1 MPAGA
6 ISVDWVTTRA
16 PARPIPVSRQGRRT
30 RPRLSFELDESKLE
44 PPPVRQGIVART
56 ALVDHLVATH
66 QPSVIAVVAPA
77 GYGKTTLL
85 AQWAERKQPR
95 MVWLS
100 VDARDNDP
108 TVLLTYL
115 AVLFDRVER
124 IEPRVFRSLASPGA
138 GMASIDGAGVVDRV
152 DAGPVAVVLDN
163 AEALT
168 DRRCRDV
175 IAELALRLPTGSQ
188 VAIGSRQEVPVPVSL
203 LRARGGIV
211 EIGVDDLAMS
221 RPEARSLLVAAGIE
235 SAEDLADELIDRTE
249 GWPAGLYLAA
259 LAINAGSRV
268 ESTLRFTGDDR
279 FIGDYL
285 RSEFLQ
291 RVSRADVSF
300 LTRTSIL
307 DRMSGPLCDVTA
319 GRTGS
324 GRVLDRLER
333 RNLLVLPLDRRGDRY
348 RYHPLFRE
356 LLYAELTRR
365 EPDIVPELHSRAA
378 AWYEANDLPESAI
391 EHAQHA
397 GDADQV
403 ARLVLKVANPVWASG
418 RLDTVL
424 RWMEWFT
431 ANELIETQ
439 PAVAVHGAL
448 IYALIGRAGDAERWA
463 RAAERTTFGGT
474 LADGNTM
481 ESSLAYLRALLCRNG
496 IDEMRQDAHVALD
509 GLSPLSPYRAA
520 MLHALG
526 AADLLQGDL
535 DQADVYF
542 ARAADEA
549 TSAGV
554 VPFIPVALAE
564 RGIVA
569 IERDD
574 WNEAEALSG
583 QALAIMRDGSFDDY
597 WTSALVYAWAAHV
610 ASQRGDA
617 EAARELAGRAGRL
630 RPLLTHALPIV
641 SVQALLELA
650 RAYIAVG
657 DPGGARAALR
667 QIRDIHQHR
676 PALGDLPAQAAQ
688 LLSKLEMLRGEM
700 LGVSSLTTAELR
712 LLPFLPTHLS
722 LAEIS
727 ERLFVSR
734 NTVKSQAISIYRK
747 FGVSSRGETI
757 GRMHDLG
764 LVAHL

>member
-1 MPAGA
+1 M
-6 ISVDWVTTRA
+6 
-16 PARPIPVSRQGRRT
+16 
-30 RPRLSFELDESKLE
+30 L
-44 PPPVRQGIVART
+44 
-56 ALVDHLVATH
+56 
-66 QPSVIAVVAPA
+66 AVVAPA

-95 MVWLS
+95 VVWLS
-100 VDARDNDP
+100 ADARDNDP

-115 AVLFDRVER
+115 AVIFDRVER
-124 IEPRVFRSLASPGA
+124 IEPRVFRSLSSPGA
-138 GMASIDGAGVVDRV
+138 GIAGMRALVTSIASMHA
-152 DAGPVAVVLDN
+152 PVAVVLDN
-163 AEALT
+163 ADALT
-168 DRRCRDV
+168 DRRCRDIV
-175 IAELALRLPTGSQ
+175 AELALRLPAGSQ
-188 VAIGSRQEVPVPVSL
+188 LAIGSRGEVPVPVSL
-203 LRARGGIV
+203 LRARAGIV
-211 EIGVDDLAMS
+211 ELGVDDLAMS
-221 RPEARSLLVAAGIE
+221 RPEARSLLAGAGVAFAD
-235 SAEDLADELIDRTE
+235 DLADELVDRTE

-268 ESTLRFTGDDR
+268 EHSFRFTGDDR
-279 FIGDYL
+279 FLGDYL
-285 RSEFLQ
+285 RSEFLH

-324 GRVLDRLER
+324 SRVLDRLER
-333 RNLLVLPLDRRGDRY
+333 RNLLVLPLDRRGDWY
-348 RYHPLFRE
+348 RYHHLFRE
-356 LLYAELTRR
+356 LLHAELTQR
-365 EPDIVPELHSRAA
+365 EPDMVPELHTRAA
-378 AWYEANDLPESAI
+378 AWCEANNLPEAAI

-397 GDADQV
+397 GDADRV

-424 RWMEWFT
+424 RWMEWFS
-431 ANELIETQ
+431 ANDLIESQ

-463 RAAERTTFGGT
+463 RAAEGTSFRGT

-496 IDEMRQDAHVALD
+496 VDEMRRDAHLALE
-509 GLSPLSPYRAA
+509 GLGPLSPYRAA
-520 MLHALG
+520 MLHAAG

-535 DQADVYF
+535 DQADLYF
-542 ARAADEA
+542 ARAVDEA

-554 VPFIPVALAE
+554 QPFIPVALAE

-574 WNEAEALSG
+574 WHEAEALST

-617 EAARELAGRAGRL
+617 ETARDLAGRAGRL

-650 RAYIAVG
+650 RTYLALG
-657 DPGGARAALR
+657 EPGGARATLR

-676 PALGDLPAQAAQ
+676 PALGDLPTQASR

-757 GRMHDLG
+757 TRMHELG
-764 LVAHL
+764 LVTHP